1 MKSHHNMKL
10 AGLVLVAG
18 TIVALGQLN
27 CSWNIQSTGTCGTP
41 VPCLSRSPPPGYC
54 YNYGPCPTG
63 SQCVKSVTQAPY
75 LLCSNVGFQP
85 TCIQTL
91 LGLSVKRCIVSYRV
105 FRSLT
110 KYHSNCSGT
119 CSIVNVTFVPQTD
132 RLVRLSTTVT
142 ITLMD
147 KGAAQIV
154 VRHPSGCRRIYE
166 KVQPLLCF
174 WRGTGLRPDGQAMKT
189 AGLL

>member
-10 AGLVLVAG
+10 AGLVVVAG

-41 VPCLSRSPPPGYC
+41 VPCLSCSPPPGYC

-85 TCIQTL
+85 TCIQTY
-91 LGLSVKRCIVSYRV
+91 LGPVKTLYGVIPCIQILNQISW
-105 FRSLT
+105 
-110 KYHSNCSGT
+110 NCSGT
-119 CSIVNVTFVPQTD
+119 CSIVNVTSCPN
-132 RLVRLSTTVT
+132 
-142 ITLMD
+142 
-147 KGAAQIV
+147 
-154 VRHPSGCRRIYE
+154 
-166 KVQPLLCF
+166 
-174 WRGTGLRPDGQAMKT
+174 
-189 AGLL
+189 